1 MPSLAPRIDTLEST
15 PTFSGAASFAAGS
28 AAAPSLRFTV
38 DPTTGLY
45 RIGAGNIGFTCAG
58 VNAGG
63 VVSATWTLGSSDP
76 LVHVAKRHDLWGR
89 ELRLNTTADQNA
101 QLSLNVMAS
110 AASFNKTGYIV
121 SSLLTAQDSASGAGL
136 GTAAMTIVSKKADDY
151 LGTNGAALVNRP
163 LFYFQNNTSNVA
175 ECLASGAWAFCT
187 GAVSLIPATS
197 AGGAT
202 IHGGTGDT
210 LTNDPMIA
218 FSKVSSTANRL
229 AWKVGITSN
238 GTAQS
243 DFIFRSK
250 TTASSAESDPAFYTE
265 VFRIGFS
272 GACTI
277 GASGASGTKLSV
289 NKSGTMPT
297 VSNSRVASFY
307 TQDDETVVTIV
318 NGNATYSAGTL
329 LNMFSKRAANSAF
342 GFISCVVGDGT
353 NYNITNAFFVDGRGV
368 TQMGANTLS
377 SEFHTIY
384 GNIRSGVNL
393 SLTDTVPI
401 NGYFM
406 GGASVAS
413 AGYRFIGRESID
425 GAGPAWCG
433 IRMRWSGDRHDG
445 LMEFET
451 GSGAGSAA
459 YDATSKGYVNGK
471 GQWGLCTN
479 YPIFFDSFVKGF
491 TAATTTLATVSGF
504 TSAVA
509 NSVII
514 DIVTSRFTVAQ
525 PYASTV
531 YRAHCYKNNSNAWTI
546 TVINS
551 GGDNEVTVT
560 GSGQTLTITVTGNAS
575 IVSQVWCAVQIMA
588 IGGDGGNNIV
598 APIFTRV

>member
-1 MPSLAPRIDTLEST
+1 MPTICNSRS
-15 PTFSGAASFAAGS
+15 FSVFADVNQFCVQAVSGS
-28 AAAPSLRFTV
+28 ASY
-38 DPTTGLY
+38 TG
-45 RIGAGNIGFTCAG
+45 IMI
-58 VNAGG
+58 
-63 VVSATWTLGSSDP
+63 SA
-76 LVHVAKRHDLWGR
+76 
-89 ELRLNTTADQNA
+89 
-101 QLSLNVMAS
+101 
-110 AASFNKTGYIV
+110 Y
-121 SSLLTAQDSASGAGL
+121 
-136 GTAAMTIVSKKADDY
+136 
-151 LGTNGAALVNRP
+151 
-163 LFYFQNNTSNVA
+163 
-175 ECLASGAWAFCT
+175 
-187 GAVSLIPATS
+187 AV
-197 AGGAT
+197 
-202 IHGGTGDT
+202 
-210 LTNDPMIA
+210 
-218 FSKVSSTANRL
+218 R
-229 AWKVGITSN
+229 
-238 GTAQS
+238 
-243 DFIFRSK
+243 
-250 TTASSAESDPAFYTE
+250 ASS
-265 VFRIGFS
+265 
-272 GACTI
+272 
-277 GASGASGTKLSV
+277 
-289 NKSGTMPT
+289 
-297 VSNSRVASFY
+297 
-307 TQDDETVVTIV
+307 
-318 NGNATYSAGTL
+318 
-329 LNMFSKRAANSAF
+329 SAF
-342 GFISCVVGDGT
+342 NFISCVNGDGT
-353 NYNITNAFFVDGRGV
+353 NYNVTNAFIVDGRGV
-368 TQMGANTLS
+368 TQMGVNTLS

-433 IRMRWSGDRHDG
+433 IRMRWSGNGHDG

-504 TSAVA
+504 TSTVA

-598 APIFTRV
+598 VPIFTRV